1 MNEYLKDVVSQP
13 DDLKATL
20 NYYFNEENLAKI
32 SAITKLTFDHVIF
45 TGMGSSH
52 YCSHS
57 ASIYLNEMCI
67 NSRIISCGELL
78 HYESC
83 LVKKDTLVIAI
94 SQSGESAEIKRL
106 IEKLKDTKIIGI
118 TNDAFSSLGKRADVV
133 FNLDVRPEKAV
144 STRTYIS
151 SAVLCLLISYSIAG
165 KLKYGIKEELIGTIE
180 KIKHAVRVCE
190 ENEDKL
196 KAFLEDASYITLLA
210 RGYNIGTAYTGA
222 LFIQELSKFPSYG
235 MDSAEFRHGPMEIV
249 NDKFRGIVIA
259 PSGSTHDLNI
269 KLAKEMA
276 KYGGKVILITDK
288 PEGITVEGIITIKM
302 DSCDEPLT
310 PIFYILPIQYL
321 NNLLAEQR
329 DLKVGTF
336 CWGSKITTKE

>member
-1 MNEYLKDVVSQP
+1 VNDYLKDVVSQH
-13 DDLKATL
+13 DDLKAAL

-32 SAITKLTFDHVIF
+32 SAITKMTFGHVIF

-57 ASIYLNEMCI
+57 ASIYLSVMGI
-67 NSRIISCGELL
+67 NSRVISCAELL

-83 LVKKDTLVIAI
+83 LVKKDTLVIVI
-94 SQSGESAEIKRL
+94 SQSGESAEIKKL
-106 IEKLKDTKIIGI
+106 IEKLGDVKIIGI
-118 TNDAFSSLGKRADVV
+118 TNDVLSSLGKRADIV
-133 FNLDVRPEKAV
+133 FNLNLPPEKAV

-151 SAVLCLLISYSIAG
+151 SVVLCLLISYGIAG
-165 KLKYGIKEELIGTIE
+165 KLKPEIKKVFIGTIDE
-180 KIKHAVRVCE
+180 IKNALRVCE

-196 KAFLEDASYITLLA
+196 KAFLEGASYITLLA
-210 RGYNIGTAYTGA
+210 RGYNIGTVYAGA
-222 LFIQELSKFPSYG
+222 LFIQELSKFPSYS

-249 NDKFRGIVIA
+249 DDKFRGIVIA
-259 PSGSTHDLNI
+259 PSGLTHDLNI
-269 KLAKEMA
+269 KLAREMA
-276 KYGGKVILITDK
+276 KYGGKVILITDN
-288 PEGITVEGIITIKM
+288 PEGITEEGIITIKM

-329 DLKVGTF
+329 SLKVGTF
-336 CWGSKITTKE
+336 RWGAKITTKE